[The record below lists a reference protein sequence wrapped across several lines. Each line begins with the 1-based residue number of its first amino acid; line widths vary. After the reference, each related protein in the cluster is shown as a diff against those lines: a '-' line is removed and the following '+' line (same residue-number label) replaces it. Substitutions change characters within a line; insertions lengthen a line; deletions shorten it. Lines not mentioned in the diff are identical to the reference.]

1 MATPR
6 RTGTETSATR
16 AKLLDVTERVM
27 IDDGYAAVS
36 SRRVAKDAGVTPAL
50 VHYYFPTLDDLFL
63 EVMRRRAKQQQER
76 LERFLSGPQPLRA
89 LWSFSR
95 EQAGTVLLMEFM
107 ALSNHRKTIRKELAE
122 SAEEFR
128 RIELEVLAERI
139 EEYGIDADEMPLEAI
154 LVAIAG
160 VSRTVVMEDALGMTT
175 GLPETDALVERLLT
189 RYEGPAAEKAT
200 KKKRSA

>member
-1 MATPR
+1 
-6 RTGTETSATR
+6 
-16 AKLLDVTERVM
+16 
-27 IDDGYAAVS
+27 
-36 SRRVAKDAGVTPAL
+36 
-50 VHYYFPTLDDLFL
+50 
-63 EVMRRRAKQQQER
+63 
-76 LERFLSGPQPLRA
+76 
-89 LWSFSR
+89 
-95 EQAGTVLLMEFM
+95 MEFM

-128 RIELEVLAERI
+128 RIELEVLADRI

-160 VSRTVVMEDALGMTT
+160 LSRTVVMEDALGMTT